1 MYVQQMENMQIEAIF
16 FMLHAINLIKVLQ
29 NVLTEIKVHFR
40 LLTRQHMLVV
50 CAISVNRLLRKH

>member
-1 MYVQQMENMQIEAIF
+1 MFVQQMENMQIEAIF

-29 NVLTEIKVHFR
+29 NVLTEIKVHF
-40 LLTRQHMLVV
+40 QHMLVV